1 MCCGTA
7 KGQRLNLP
15 FFRLFPK
22 LAAGQITCR
31 RLPSNADQPNFS
43 WWAWSRPNKLKSRV
57 HLGQPLQLHGC
68 TAIIAGRRKV
78 LALEPAPCPQSCL
91 PLLLHIKMGSCFST
105 NKAFQGEGRTLN
117 EPAQPAAASA
127 SNPTSA
133 PGGGGRR
140 LGGAS
145 ATSAAP
151 PSGAATSDA
160 EREARAKAAERRMNQ
175 QAAKGTPGQGKLSKQ
190 LQTQKQA
197 NPHSLADQ
205 DDQPERVVVSRQ
217 TFQYDTHPPS

>member
-1 MCCGTA
+1 
-7 KGQRLNLP
+7 
-15 FFRLFPK
+15 
-22 LAAGQITCR
+22 
-31 RLPSNADQPNFS
+31 
-43 WWAWSRPNKLKSRV
+43 
-57 HLGQPLQLHGC
+57 
-68 TAIIAGRRKV
+68 
-78 LALEPAPCPQSCL
+78 
-91 PLLLHIKMGSCFST
+91 MGSCFST
-105 NKAFQGEGRTLN
+105 NKTFQGEGRTLN
-117 EPAQPAAASA
+117 EPARPAAVSA

-133 PGGGGRR
+133 PGGGGGR

-151 PSGAATSDA
+151 SSGAATSDA

-205 DDQPERVVVSRQ
+205 DDQPERVVPYRSCLRLSTATVL
-217 TFQYDTHPPS
+217 PPAESKSSTCAETLVEEMAVATMAPHSTGLRRPQLKPTTPVARRLR